1 MLKDKKSVHILLSY
15 GGKILKGISEK
26 IGKKKIR
33 IIAYNE
39 EPRRFLEDL
48 FAPAPVLTINTIWI
62 PDGSKETK
70 VVIPAKDM
78 RKLPADKEVLKDL
91 AKKIQNITL
100 RIEFEKS
107 Q

>member
-1 MLKDKKSVHILLSY
+1 ILVDKKSVHSILSY
-15 GGKILKGISEK
+15 GGKILKEISER
-26 IGKKKIR
+26 IGKKRVR

-48 FAPAPVLTINTIWI
+48 FAPAPVLTINTIWV

-70 VVIPAKDM
+70 VVIPGKDI

-107 Q
+107 R